1 VTDHQHPP
9 DALAHLGAALPDLA
23 RRLREAGLPCSPD
36 RWHNL
41 HDLLL
46 ALAEQGRLPADP
58 ARLEARVA
66 PLFCADEQDQRRFRV
81 LFRAW
86 AQAHPSPLARAQPA
100 PPPMRLRGWLLLLA
114 LLLVA
119 AVTGLYIYNETLP
132 IEEPDTG
139 QQQTPDPPL
148 QQPDSLR
155 ERPPQPPQPDPAAA
169 DAAPLTIPPRLPPPP
184 PALDPHHRGL
194 LRFYGHLCLLLP
206 PFVAG
211 AWLLLSVITWRTV
224 LARRRGDPN
233 DPLLGVALKAGAD
246 DLLDTPALR
255 ETLRRLHAPVAWPTR
270 RLDARATVERSARQA
285 GLFEPVR
292 RHRRGVPELVVL
304 LEVRHAG
311 DQMAGLAGQLVQRL
325 RDAGLTVHRYD
336 YRDGPERLV
345 DAAGLPVA
353 LAEVAARHAGA
364 RLLIVGEPL
373 ALMDPFAGRPR
384 AFLGALDGLPR
395 RALLCTR
402 RPPAVWERALGAA
415 GLAVA
420 EIGSDGIRELVL
432 SLGGLRAADAT
443 APSPAPGAP
452 DSAPA
457 LPRAVQSAAELGDTP
472 PAAGERRALLAALDA
487 FLGSDGAALLA
498 AVAAYPQLHWG
509 LTRVLD
515 LSLFPADDAEPRERR
530 LLALARLPWSRRG
543 WLPDWLR
550 EALLERLPGRE
561 RRRLRRLYRGLLQ
574 ARTAGGDAAFELP
587 IALPAPGGLLAGA
600 WRWLRERGWRAG
612 RWLAALRDLAD
623 DHGTLN
629 DAIFADVLFGRRI
642 RLLDFTV
649 ARRLLRGHLGGTL
662 GRALMPRLLLALL
675 LGCAGALL
683 ADRAWHGWLKDT
695 HAHPYLLAGQQ
706 AMHGRYEVRIWHRP
720 EAAALAAALRDT
732 LQAEGF
738 TAAIASE
745 PLALPAGQAPPA
757 AWINQLQLDPAADPR
772 AGTMA
777 EYISERLTWLS
788 WGTPVTQSSP
798 VQLWAGLAA
807 FAEPPKARELR
818 VLLATPGATRARFR
832 DGLGR
837 ELGEAERAEFAPKPL
852 DAPAPS
858 TEGGGDAPA
867 PTDGPTT
874 TFDPTSEQ
882 EQRAQIARLEAE
894 QKRLVEEMIAE
905 EQGRGA
911 TGKSGRGP
919 AYFALKRQRD
929 AVLSELFVR
938 RDELLSAS
946 DNADGNGPRALR
958 DTLTDGTPGPDM
970 IALPG
975 GSFTM
980 GSPPDEPERYE
991 DEGPQREVK
1000 LGPFA
1005 IGRTEVTFAEYDRFA
1020 EATGRDRPD
1029 DRGWGRSDRPVINVS
1044 WDDAQAYADWLS
1056 DQTGQP
1062 YRLPTEAEWE
1072 YAARAGTTTPF
1083 WTGDCIHTDQANYDG
1098 YSDYIG
1104 CGAETGRYRGQ
1115 TVPAGSLLPN
1125 AFGLHEVAG
1134 NVWEWVEDCLHGDY
1148 DGGPADGSA
1157 WRRADE
1163 VKCIRRVLRGGAWND
1178 SASHLR
1184 SANRHSFHQTGENGH
1199 TGFRVARVL

>member
-1 VTDHQHPP
+1 MTDHQHPP

-304 LEVRHAG
+304 LEVHHAG

-353 LAEVAARHAGA
+353 LADVAARHAGA

-384 AFLGALDGLPR
+384 AFLGALDALPR

-402 RPPAVWERALGAA
+402 RPPAAWERALGAA

-432 SLGGLRAADAT
+432 SLGGLRAPDA
-443 APSPAPGAP
+443 AAASPVPGAP
-452 DSAPA
+452 EPAPASAPA

-472 PAAGERRALLAALDA
+472 PATDERRALLTALDA

-515 LSLFPADDAEPRERR
+515 LNLFPADDAEPRERR

-561 RRRLRRLYRGLLQ
+561 RRRLRRLYRDLLQ
-574 ARTAGGDAAFELP
+574 ARTAGVDAAFELP
-587 IALPAPGGLLAGA
+587 IALPERGGLLAGA
-600 WRWLRERGWRAG
+600 WRWLCERGWRAG
-612 RWLAALRDLAD
+612 RWLAALRGLAD
-623 DHGTLN
+623 DHGALN
-629 DAIFADVLFGRRI
+629 DAIFADVLFGWRI

-649 ARRLLRGHLGGTL
+649 ARRLLRGHLGGAL

-683 ADRAWHGWLKDT
+683 ADRAWHGWIKDT

-706 AMHGRYEVRIWHRP
+706 AMHHRYQVRIWHRP

-757 AWINQLQLDPAADPR
+757 AWINQLQLDPAADPH
-772 AGTMA
+772 AGKMA
-777 EYISERLTWLS
+777 EYISERVTWLS

-798 VQLWAGLAA
+798 VQVWAGLAA
-807 FAEPPKARELR
+807 FAEPPAARELR

-837 ELGEAERAEFAPKPL
+837 ELSEAELAEFARMSNPSEVTEAVEGG
-852 DAPAPS
+852 APRSRPRATEQSSEDVAPS
-858 TEGGGDAPA
+858 GHLLSDDPSVEEGDS
-867 PTDGPTT
+867 
-874 TFDPTSEQ
+874 SEQ
-882 EQRAQIARLEAE
+882 ARLDGRDSVDVDLSSP
-894 QKRLVEEMIAE
+894 KVELTINDTLTT
-905 EQGRGA
+905 GA
-911 TGKSGRGP
+911 IDVGKDSYGNPR
-919 AYFALKRQRD
+919 
-929 AVLSELFVR
+929 VL
-938 RDELLSAS
+938 
-946 DNADGNGPRALR
+946 LR
-958 DTLTDGTPGPDM
+958 DTLKDGSPGPEM
-970 IALPG
+970 IMLPD
-975 GSFTM
+975 GSFKM
-980 GSPPDEPERYE
+980 GSPPGEPARWD
-991 DEGPQREVK
+991 DEGPQREVRIA
-1000 LGPFA
+1000 PFA

-1020 EATGRDRPD
+1020 EATGRYKPYDS
-1029 DRGWGRSDRPVINVS
+1029 GWGRGDRPVINVS
-1044 WDDAQAYADWLS
+1044 WNDAQAYAEWLS
-1056 DQTGQP
+1056 DQTGER

-1072 YAARAGTTTPF
+1072 YAARGGTTTPF
-1083 WTGDCIHTDQANYDG
+1083 WTGDCIHTGQANYNG
-1098 YSDYIG
+1098 NYDYNG
-1104 CGAETGRYRGQ
+1104 CGARTGVHRAQ